1 MKVLCRHGECAN
13 VQYPRVQLVQ
23 VDAFYGVDFE
33 NVFQQVETFVR
44 DGQYLAQV
52 EWVGEKELERV
63 VGWGS
68 LSPGVATADE
78 VDKDDAE

>member
-1 MKVLCRHGECAN
+1 
-13 VQYPRVQLVQ
+13 
-23 VDAFYGVDFE
+23 
-33 NVFQQVETFVR
+33 
-44 DGQYLAQV
+44 V
-52 EWVGEKELERV
+52 EWIGEKELERV